1 MKNRPNFE
9 KINIVDSALHVQHH
23 RFTLGGRRHIWTCI
37 LWAPDLET
45 NQPTIVGRG
54 VALLNPVDLP
64 NNDGKISERIGRS
77 MAYGRALRDLYD
89 NRGRMA
95 ANGINITDI
104 RWFPE
109 KDKPQVLMEPGLG
122 SRYQAG

>member
-9 KINIVDSALHVQHH
+9 KVDIVGSALSVQHH

-45 NQPTIVGRG
+45 NQPTVVGRG

-77 MAYGRALRDLYD
+77 MAYGRALKDLYD
-89 NRGRMA
+89 NRYKIQA
-95 ANGINITDI
+95 DGINTRDI
-104 RWFPE
+104 RWFPK
-109 KDKPQVLMEPGLG
+109 KDEPQKIIRIG
-122 SRYQAG
+122 